1 MADTIASALRTNQVK
16 ALADVLHTFLDT
28 DASFCAGRKVDGS
41 PAIDPL
47 DPSRHP
53 ADLRRRTWALDLRD
67 RLAADGFTDEVV
79 VDLARMI
86 GRFPYQLPM
95 TKRETIN
102 KTWLRLINETVGVI
116 AGWADLPTQ
125 IDSDGLRMITEEP
138 ITDEPTDPTPDPA
151 PAPEPLPDFNRDI
164 PSDPDDETF
173 PGMPDPTADPGPRI
187 RIPSTKL
194 PTMSRAYR
202 PDPAPEPLSDDA
214 EFSDPDRPTDSELA
228 IAAGWDTE
236 ELAAGSVDGAIID
249 TLDAHELLNASL
261 SDLSDLTGCVIRCQL
276 APDGS
281 PGPYLLTVTRRA
293 DGPDRWIVEGPGGF
307 SASIDGTWIM
317 ANREPIGKS
326 GPGIAPERPAAP
338 DVHSTDPAPESGS
351 EGNVDNPKTV
361 PYGWGSVGGG
371 GSPGDARADAPKPV
385 AKPKR
390 QPFGSPGSSVHES
403 NVTGYTGG
411 RYHTILKSSDG
422 RTILDARSEVAQE
435 YRSDEQGTTYALAFA
450 LPRGRWIIGYAL
462 GLGEMLFRG
471 ELRTDLAD
479 DSEARQAARDVAE
492 RLIELDAEEDARFDA
507 QESDDDSDDSDDS
520 DDDEGP
526 SDPPTVPR
534 IADLDPF
541 TQAYLEAALWATTGD
556 DDESLDGLYTVD
568 DIADESLIEHAE
580 ACRQFQEANAA
591 DLDGRNLILAGQDFW
606 LTRNGHG
613 AGYWGGDYPDGA
625 GQRLTDAAHA
635 WGYSDACVGDD
646 GHIHLT

>member
-1 MADTIASALRTNQVK
+1 MPDTIASALRSSQVK

-28 DASFCAGRKVDGS
+28 DASFCASRKVDGS

-102 KTWLRLINETVGVI
+102 KTWLRSINETVEVV
-116 AGWADLPTQ
+116 AGWADLPTR
-125 IDSDGLRMITEEP
+125 IDSDGIRMIAEE
-138 ITDEPTDPTPDPA
+138 
-151 PAPEPLPDFNRDI
+151 
-164 PSDPDDETF
+164 PSDPT
-173 PGMPDPTADPGPRI
+173 
-187 RIPSTKL
+187 
-194 PTMSRAYR
+194 
-202 PDPAPEPLSDDA
+202 PDPAPEPLSDDS

-236 ELAAGSVDGAIID
+236 ELAAGSVDGSIGD
-249 TLDAHELLNASL
+249 TLDAHESLDASL

-276 APDGS
+276 TPDGA
-281 PGPYLLTVTRRA
+281 PGPYLLTVTCRA

-307 SASIDGTWIM
+307 SASIDGAWIM
-317 ANREPIGKS
+317 ANREPISKS
-326 GPGIAPERPAAP
+326 GPDIAQERSAAP
-338 DVHSTDPAPESGS
+338 DAHSIDPAPESGS
-351 EGNVDNPKTV
+351 EVILGDPRPI

-385 AKPKR
+385 AKPKC
-390 QPFGSPGSSVHES
+390 QPFGAPGSSVHGS
-403 NVTGYTGG
+403 DVTGYTGG
-411 RYHTILKSSDG
+411 RYHTILKSFDG
-422 RTILDARSEVAQE
+422 RTILDARSRIVRT
-435 YRSDEQGTTYALAFA
+435 YRTEDGESCALVFS
-450 LPRGRWIIGYAL
+450 LPRGRYIVGYAL
-462 GLGEMLFRG
+462 GLEGMLFRG
-471 ELRTDLAD
+471 ELRDEPDDD
-479 DSEARQAARDVAE
+479 DSEADSAARDVAE

-507 QESDDDSDDSDDS
+507 QDDDDPEEDCPTCGEPLDRDCFGQARCSDCDGPCPGCSDGGSPDDDDSG
-520 DDDEGP
+520 DEGP
-526 SDPPTVPR
+526 SDPPSVPR

-541 TQAYLEAALWATTGD
+541 TRAYLEAALWASIGD
-556 DDESLDGLYTVD
+556 DDEPLDGLYTVD

-591 DLDGRNLILAGQDFW
+591 DLEGRNLIRAGQDFW
-606 LTRNGHG
+606 LTRNRHG
-613 AGYWGGDYPDGA
+613 AGYWDGDYPDGA
-625 GQRLTDAAHA
+625 GRRLTDAAHA
-635 WGYSDACVGDD
+635 WGSSDACVGDD